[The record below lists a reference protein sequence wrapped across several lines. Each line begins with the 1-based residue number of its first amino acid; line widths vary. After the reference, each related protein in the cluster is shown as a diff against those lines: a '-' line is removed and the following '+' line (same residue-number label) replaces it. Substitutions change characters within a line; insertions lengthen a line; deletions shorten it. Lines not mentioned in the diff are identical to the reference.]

1 MKWLAVVLVVAAAGA
16 TPAADTAAFRRE
28 RAGDPAPTPLA
39 DGTREL
45 KWDNGD
51 WEYLVYWYTGA
62 GSWVGND
69 FAEGSPG
76 DSHGRCIASL
86 KIFSSDLAPNKR
98 WDGFRV
104 AIYEFK
110 GMPKA
115 VPGEKLWP
123 PTGEGRFFLPS
134 GQSGHGWV
142 AVPIDWVVT
151 TGFVAAMEQVYD
163 APDCDPFAVDSNP
176 RDLEHAWSYYATRW
190 RRFES
195 TADPYRNVMLRVV
208 IEDLPYHP
216 AVAPASFGRV
226 RALYR

>member
-1 MKWLAVVLVVAAAGA
+1 MRWLALILTVAAAA
-16 TPAADTAAFRRE
+16 TTPAADTAAVGPE
-28 RAGDPAPTPLA
+28 RAGDPPTPLV

-45 KWDNGD
+45 KWDNGT
-51 WEYLVYWYTGA
+51 WKYFVYWYTGG

-69 FAEGSPG
+69 FTEGSPA

-86 KIFSSDLAPNKR
+86 KIFSTDVTPNDT

-110 GMPKA
+110 GAPSG
-115 VPGEKLWP
+115 VPGDMIWP
-123 PTGEGRFFLPS
+123 TSGGGRFFLPS

-142 AVPIDWVVT
+142 SVPVDWVVT
-151 TGFVAAMEQVYD
+151 TSFVAAMEQVYD

-176 RDLEHAWSYYATRW
+176 TDLGHTWSYYRGLW

-195 TADPYRNVMLRVV
+195 TADPYRNAMLRVV
-208 IEDLPYHP
+208 IEDLPYQP
-216 AVAPASFGRV
+216 SVAPTSFGRV